1 MPLLPAPQFVIQEN
15 ADGGFDVIDNLNSD
29 FRQSFDNQEDAQF
42 EATRRNDEIMDDQV
56 PAGFNPDSATSR
68 VNFLDDQIARFE
80 QYDASK
86 RAEDPEGYSGD
97 LRIRNT
103 IMFFQWL
110 KSGNEMLEAFNQKY
124 NTAAQRNTQAA
135 MRQLADIQE
144 RIALTK
150 ILMNPV
156 RTTKLPNM
164 IFQTKQGKTF
174 RVVMDKS
181 NRPLRPTDK
190 AGNPKMN
197 HVMIFDPSSKTGVR
211 TVAISSGTLEDVSSP
226 TKTNILMTAP
236 IYNRL
241 MAARNKMMAEMRQQQ
256 QQQIDADAPP
266 LALADQSQQGQI
278 EFKPRSGP
286 MEQDVQERG
295 TAVEPGTTRDAP
307 AGALPDP
314 NDPQGQLPLGPPQE
328 RTQTQTQD
336 QTQTEAQ
343 PQGEQQLEMD
353 LRPPSI
359 DQEAQVDAAEAEA
372 EIEYT
377 VKTFKPRLPDGN
389 VDPTQPPITSVSDGT
404 NTVYTQRLQGVGTS
418 MFQWYLVDENG
429 SEVPKSANP
438 IPGIPET
445 PIGDNKAEAVAYL
458 QDRLRS
464 MNNDPK
470 FARSRDAGQRA
481 GAVAFG
487 EGVEAMVD
495 TVPEADRPNLRKIL
509 LMFQQALGKD
519 LDTLDVVDMAAWLQK
534 QDQVA
539 DDGNFVAAYLN
550 GWVKQQGNEIKRGA
564 IALSQGMAAT
574 DAVRVISHE
583 LTHFTIKVKNIS
595 KETMV
600 AFYESIPD
608 TDPIKTLI
616 DSDPYYSQQSV
627 EVRAEEV
634 VAETLAQM
642 LTRRYRGRLHQES
655 TFKYILR
662 QIVRTAREAFEAVTG
677 RNSID
682 TFFANMEK
690 AYGVDTQ
697 ATNAFMDRRDPVFN
711 EPQFARK
718 TSDDGDTLPPE
729 AASTMEEMQEHIPEH
744 RRVERPVSFGTQ
756 HTNVQ
761 GQRFIDQDLTQDGPG
776 WIGQKSILAIWEK
789 AIENTPGGKEKLEIL
804 RKQGINMLPKMEEFW
819 NLSFKRED
827 RARYWYEISSEMFR
841 AVFPDATDAELE
853 QFIDLVGA
861 TSVQANPTDNML
873 RAVAVFSEYLQ
884 GIPIETDLTDAEG
897 VRKALSPEMLGGPKT
912 RSFSGTML
920 YLLGKR
926 AEVPLST
933 NDRQVATV
941 FGVTGEDIAG
951 DYVLYEL
958 ISNFYI
964 GLRDEMNANLPPN
977 AEPYET
983 WQIQALGWVE
993 ERAQKNAAKN
1003 KFEAYDDYA
1012 MVIQNSVLPRLA
1024 AAGIQVPNGRLT
1036 RAVLK
1041 DPRIPFALRDTMG
1054 AFTGSPISTIETVTK
1069 LNPVGERFATV
1080 VRGARGLK
1088 GTVGAIKEADAI
1100 VKRSMNRLAKRGRR
1114 GSSVLPN
1121 AFDKVATAVTGKATR
1136 LTRVDTTSFGT
1147 FEGEGNPNIRV
1158 PLGDMDANERQ
1169 AFLAIVGRGLRQAA
1183 MAASVFKTADVNLP
1197 PREGH
1202 QRTFTVFLQT
1212 TNRDVVTEADG
1223 QRLDRAIGRP
1233 INVKK
1238 VANGYVFDINVGGY
1252 DSIVNPQ
1259 VVSDAV
1265 VAAGLDK
1272 KGNIL
1277 LLARDYKSEYG
1288 YDYIEMDQ
1296 AKDDDAQIGY
1306 ENIINDY
1313 IQELVNEAVQTAQ
1326 GYDGRIV
1333 EANVR
1338 AYILGNDD
1346 IGIFDTG
1353 AKVPRAVAN
1362 RVERLRTGLRGRISD
1377 LREAEVE
1384 ITEASAAL
1392 EAEQEAWLDKHGKKL
1407 EKLIAGRDKDEAP
1420 KFARQSLIPE
1430 ANETSDAPVVSEDEL
1445 ALFARTLRMPNGD
1458 TKNRALEWMSR
1469 NWFTGLFSSSAQRI
1483 IGFGR
1488 GTKAAYKLANMLDRD
1503 KYARTGRDQTG
1514 IIERDVHDEIAEE
1527 ISKYSRRFV
1536 EEVLKGL
1543 TPRQVT
1549 ALADI
1554 MRGRYINQQ
1563 TGKIQIPR
1571 SLGISVEKARAMRS
1585 LMNDLYAEMQQAYLD
1600 RGLQPPEK
1608 LPFYFPQRYDIDKKI
1623 KGVDGREAAIA
1634 FFTEVFSDR
1643 PNPRAKA
1650 EMIVAKIEDEG
1661 YQPTWGFD
1669 LAATMNQKS
1678 YNITPQELRRIIRI
1692 PAYANYRVNVGGQV
1706 VNMKLADLLNNDTVS
1721 VTQSY
1726 IATTVRRNTFIR
1738 RFGAKGEDIQ
1748 AIAGAGGEIDQE
1760 LAARGERTLTADE
1773 RDSIFYAVR
1782 ANMGILPRSSFFGM
1796 SKGAG
1801 AYNFQNAMKLFGN
1814 VTFLS
1819 LSAIASAAE
1828 PALIFSRTG
1837 MMGGLAG
1844 LSQLTKSTLMMPVSL
1859 TRGVGTA
1866 ALPRSKGR
1874 RYAAFKEAYGYGDT
1888 DMKIFARD
1896 LGIIFESFQYALQ
1909 NAAEEG
1915 AHFKYEKWNNAFFRA
1930 NLLQPLT
1937 EAQQAAALAAAVRV
1951 LPHWRRKAANGNE
1964 KHIRWLKEVGL
1975 TAIDLAAFDP
1985 KDALGTSNPKVR
1997 AALRQMVSEMIMNPD
2012 PGRKPAWMS
2021 DPRFALVAHI
2031 KSWIFTFNNTVLQRT
2046 AREATK
2052 GNVMPLVY
2060 LAGFGAL
2067 NAMLYEFKEWLR
2079 YGEEGNP
2086 YLNRIGLEKD
2096 SPYRFAYLA
2105 AERGGLFGPAQFAVD
2120 TIVGTRVGTGGSDIA
2135 GALVPTYNL
2144 ANRLLN
2150 GVAMIIDAPM
2160 SDNPERKF
2168 RRGVDE
2174 LSRLV
2179 PGLNAAG
2186 QYRSDFVTAI
2196 TGVSP
2201 GNRKKSSGP
2210 SRGGASRAVSR

>member
-1 MPLLPAPQFVIQEN
+1 MSPA
-15 ADGGFDVIDNLNSD
+15 
-29 FRQSFDNQEDAQF
+29 R
-42 EATRRNDEIMDDQV
+42 
-56 PAGFNPDSATSR
+56 SATGAPSMVTSDAEVEFSPPEQTQNR
-68 VNFLDDQIARFE
+68 EGRAINLVNPNKDTKKRQKWEWLDRDNDTDPIHTIVSITSTNNLSSENGGPTKIKTPSGPHEYALMVDMDGPAKLSTFP
-80 QYDASK
+80 DAPDEPRLRPVMYAQK
-86 RAEDPEGYSGD
+86 VERGPVIG
-97 LRIRNT
+97 RIR
-103 IMFFQWL
+103 MFGRGGG
-110 KSGNEMLEAFNQKY
+110 KEH
-124 NTAAQRNTQAA
+124 
-135 MRQLADIQE
+135 
-144 RIALTK
+144 
-150 ILMNPV
+150 PV
-156 RTTKLPNM
+156 
-164 IFQTKQGKTF
+164 
-174 RVVMDKS
+174 
-181 NRPLRPTDK
+181 
-190 AGNPKMN
+190 
-197 HVMIFDPSSKTGVR
+197 
-211 TVAISSGTLEDVSSP
+211 
-226 TKTNILMTAP
+226 
-236 IYNRL
+236 Y
-241 MAARNKMMAEMRQQQ
+241 
-256 QQQIDADAPP
+256 
-266 LALADQSQQGQI
+266 
-278 EFKPRSGP
+278 
-286 MEQDVQERG
+286 
-295 TAVEPGTTRDAP
+295 
-307 AGALPDP
+307 
-314 NDPQGQLPLGPPQE
+314 
-328 RTQTQTQD
+328 
-336 QTQTEAQ
+336 
-343 PQGEQQLEMD
+343 
-353 LRPPSI
+353 
-359 DQEAQVDAAEAEA
+359 
-372 EIEYT
+372 EYI
-377 VKTFKPRLPDGN
+377 R
-389 VDPTQPPITSVSDGT
+389 
-404 NTVYTQRLQGVGTS
+404 
-418 MFQWYLVDENG
+418 LVDENYDA
-429 SEVPKSANP
+429 PK
-438 IPGIPET
+438 
-445 PIGDNKAEAVAYL
+445 
-458 QDRLRS
+458 
-464 MNNDPK
+464 
-470 FARSRDAGQRA
+470 
-481 GAVAFG
+481 
-487 EGVEAMVD
+487 
-495 TVPEADRPNLRKIL
+495 
-509 LMFQQALGKD
+509 
-519 LDTLDVVDMAAWLQK
+519 
-534 QDQVA
+534 
-539 DDGNFVAAYLN
+539 
-550 GWVKQQGNEIKRGA
+550 
-564 IALSQGMAAT
+564 
-574 DAVRVISHE
+574 
-583 LTHFTIKVKNIS
+583 
-595 KETMV
+595 
-600 AFYESIPD
+600 
-608 TDPIKTLI
+608 
-616 DSDPYYSQQSV
+616 
-627 EVRAEEV
+627 
-634 VAETLAQM
+634 
-642 LTRRYRGRLHQES
+642 
-655 TFKYILR
+655 
-662 QIVRTAREAFEAVTG
+662 
-677 RNSID
+677 
-682 TFFANMEK
+682 
-690 AYGVDTQ
+690 
-697 ATNAFMDRRDPVFN
+697 
-711 EPQFARK
+711 FARK

-841 AVFPDATDAELE
+841 AVFPDATNAELE

-1252 DSIVNPQ
+1252 DSIVDPQ

-1296 AKDDDAQIGY
+1296 ATDDDAQIGY

-1326 GYDGRIV
+1326 GYDRRIV

-1353 AKVPRAVAN
+1353 AKVPSAVAK

-1384 ITEASAAL
+1384 ITEASGAL
-1392 EAEQEAWLDKHGKKL
+1392 EAEQEAWLDKHGDKL

-1430 ANETSDAPVVSEDEL
+1430 ADKEPQGPSFTEDEV
-1445 ALFARTLRMPNGD
+1445 AVFARVVQMPSGD

-1469 NWFTGLFSSSAQRI
+1469 NWFTGLFSSSAQQI
-1483 IGFGR
+1483 IGVGR
-1488 GTKAAYKLANMLDRD
+1488 GTKAAYRLANLLDRD

-1514 IIERDVHDEIAEE
+1514 IIERDVHDQIAED
-1527 ISKYSRRFV
+1527 ISTFSRQFV
-1536 EEVLKGL
+1536 EQVLKGL
-1543 TPRQVT
+1543 TTRQVA

-1554 MRGRYINQQ
+1554 MRGRYINRQ
-1563 TGKIQIPR
+1563 TGNIQIPR
-1571 SLGISVEKARAMRS
+1571 SLGISVEKARAMRG
-1585 LMNDLYAEMQQAYLD
+1585 LMNDLYAHMEAAYRE
-1600 RGLQPPEK
+1600 RGLQPPPK
-1608 LPFYFPQRYDIDKKI
+1608 LPFYFPQRYDIDRKI

-1634 FFTEVFSDR
+1634 FFTRVFSDR
-1643 PNPRAKA
+1643 PNPRKKA

-1669 LAATMNQKS
+1669 FMRIAALEQKS
-1678 YNITPQELRRIIRI
+1678 YNITPQELRRIINI
-1692 PAYANYRVNVGGQV
+1692 PAYATYTVDLNGKKVE
-1706 VNMKLADLLNNDTVS
+1706 MKLADLLNNDTVA
-1721 VTQSY
+1721 VTQGY
-1726 IATTVRRNTFIR
+1726 IASTVRRSTFIK
-1738 RFGAKGEDIQ
+1738 RFGAEGEDIQ
-1748 AIAGAGGEIDQE
+1748 AIAGAGGAIDRE
-1760 LAARGERTLTADE
+1760 LSARNERTLTSKE
-1773 RDSIFYAVR
+1773 RKKIFHAVR
-1782 ANMGILPRSSFFGM
+1782 ANMGILPRQSFFGA
-1796 SKGAG
+1796 SESAG
-1801 AYNFQNAMKLFGN
+1801 AYNFQNGLKLLGN
-1814 VTFLS
+1814 MTFLS
-1819 LSAIASAAE
+1819 LSAIASLPE
-1828 PALIFSRTG
+1828 FMLIFARTG
-1837 MMGGLAG
+1837 MIGGLAG

-1859 TRGVGTA
+1859 SRGAGAA

-1896 LGIIFESFQYALQ
+1896 MGIIFESFQYALQ

-1915 AHFKYEKWNNAFFRA
+1915 AHFKYERWNNAFFRA
-1930 NLLQPLT
+1930 IGLQPLT
-1937 EAQQAAALAAAVRV
+1937 EATQAAALAGSVRV
-1951 LPHWRRKAANGNE
+1951 LPHWRKKAQQGNA
-1964 KHIRWLKEVGL
+1964 KYIRWLKEVGL
-1975 TAIDLAAFDP
+1975 TKDDLLTFDP
-1985 KDALGTSNPKVR
+1985 KNAMATANPKVR
-1997 AALRQMVSEMIMNPD
+1997 AALRQMVSEIVMNPD
-2012 PGRKPAWMS
+2012 PGRKPTWMS
-2021 DPRFALVAHI
+2021 DPRFALLAHI

-2046 AREATK
+2046 ANELTH
-2052 GNVMPLVY
+2052 GNVMPLIY

-2067 NAMLYEFKEWLR
+2067 SAMMYEFKEWLR

-2086 YLNRIGLEKD
+2086 YMNRLGFEKGTA
-2096 SPYRFAYLA
+2096 SRFIYTAM
-2105 AERGGLFGPAQFAVD
+2105 ERGGLFGPAQFFVDAV
-2120 TIVGTRVGTGGSDIA
+2120 IGTRTGA
-2135 GALVPTYNL
+2135 GFDPAAALVPTYNL
-2144 ANRLLN
+2144 VQR
-2150 GVAMIIDAPM
+2150 GVGGVVKIVSAPIA
-2160 SDNPERKF
+2160 DDPERMY
-2168 RRGVDE
+2168 RSGVND
-2174 LSRLV
+2174 LTRTI
-2179 PGLNAAG
+2179 PGLNAMG
-2186 QYRSDFVTAI
+2186 EYRSDFVTSI
-2196 TGVSP
+2196 TGVEP
-2201 GNRKKSSGP
+2201 GNRKKGSGI